1 MYGWSIGG
9 YNSLYIAS
17 RYPEIKGVIL
27 DATFDDLLFLALPR
41 MPESLSNIVK
51 IAIRDYV
58 NLNNN
63 ELVTEY
69 NGPILLIRRT
79 EDEVISEE
87 MNIASNRGNY
97 LLVNLLKYRFPKI
110 FQKDQVNLANEILS
124 KSLDHNGEFAI
135 IQRIIKILKTCPF
148 FSQDQ

>member
-1 MYGWSIGG
+1 MIHFQLQVGWSIGG

-17 RYPEIKGVIL
+17 RYPDVKGVVL
-27 DATFDDLLFLALPR
+27 DATFDDILYLALPR

-63 ELVTEY
+63 ELIMNY
-69 NGPILLIRRT
+69 NGPVLIIRRT

-87 MNIASNRGNY
+87 MIGTNRGN
-97 LLVNLLKYRFPKI
+97 NLLINMLRFRFPKI
-110 FQKDQVNLANEILS
+110 FKKEQENLANETLTR
-124 KSLDHNGEFAI
+124 SLDHNGNF
-135 IQRIIKILKTCPF
+135 
-148 FSQDQ
+148 